1 MTRSSILNHLK
12 NLFKKGFA
20 GLWHLLGTALRLIG
34 QVLSKCLFAF
44 QRAAQWAIQQGGR
57 LLRYLEPQIR
67 IWIQDGKTWYANSE
81 GLKKF
86 QEKRQA
92 ILAQI
97 EKRIIRFFHLEHLE
111 LDQAGLTHVRLGKP
125 HKMSFVILNTIAI
138 LFVVLFIWSALADV
152 DDIAHA
158 EGRVIPSAKMQI
170 IQNQEGGIIQSIA
183 VQQGDMVKAGEVL
196 LTLSPTQ
203 FSADF
208 DSKNTQ
214 MMGYMAKAYRLQAEI
229 DDKPLEFPNELI
241 AKGKEYVELERSE
254 YKNRKAK
261 LKADL
266 AVYEN
271 QFKNASAELEIVK
284 RLVERGLEPKLELIR
299 TQARATEAYSRMESI
314 LRQFKSDAS
323 AELSKTLQELNPL
336 QKTIPAIAD
345 RLERTT
351 VRSPVNGVVNR
362 ILVTTTGGIIKP
374 GEPIVEV
381 VPSDDTLVLEAR
393 VLPKDIGFVKIGQ
406 NARVK
411 LTAYDYSIYGSMEGT
426 VTRISADAVSTE
438 ERGQTNY
445 YYIARIETNSS
456 VMNSLGKRLPIIPGM
471 QAQVDIITGHKTVL
485 RYLLKPIIGV
495 TENAFRER

>member
-1 MTRSSILNHLK
+1 MGPQVRSLVEAFKIWYAHSENLK
-12 NLFKKGFA
+12 N
-20 GLWHLLGTALRLIG
+20 
-34 QVLSKCLFAF
+34 
-44 QRAAQWAIQQGGR
+44 
-57 LLRYLEPQIR
+57 
-67 IWIQDGKTWYANSE
+67 
-81 GLKKF
+81 F
-86 QEKRQA
+86 QEKKQA
-92 ILAQI
+92 VFTQI

-125 HKMSFVILNTIAI
+125 HQMSFVILNTIGI

-183 VQQGDMVKAGEVL
+183 VQQGDMVKTGEVL

-229 DDKPLEFPNELI
+229 DDKPLEFPNELV
-241 AKGKEYVELERSE
+241 AKGKEYVELERVE

-284 RLVERGLEPKLELIR
+284 RLVDRGLEPKLELIR

-362 ILVTTTGGIIKP
+362 ILVTTTGGIVKP

-406 NARVK
+406 KARVK